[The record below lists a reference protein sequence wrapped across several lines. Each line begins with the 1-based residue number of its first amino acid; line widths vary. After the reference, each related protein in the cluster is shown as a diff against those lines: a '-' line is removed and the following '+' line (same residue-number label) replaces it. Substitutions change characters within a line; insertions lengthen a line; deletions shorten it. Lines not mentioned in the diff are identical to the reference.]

1 VGGFGDL
8 VGLAAR
14 FPAAWY
20 AQPYGATTL
29 LITSFPVHVDDGS
42 VLRAIPAGGTAIQV
56 FDQPSGSIRSCE
68 RLGGRHGRMHLGHFE
83 PNYEGFGAAYRNQFH
98 DHGHT
103 VLVFTSFAGH
113 PPTRTQRR
121 LATAILNSIH
131 VDPGACPVKT
141 IIAIGQRATVL
152 NSLLTQARRRAA
164 AIRSRRGAY
173 TPKLSAT
180 SGRVGTRVTIT
191 GAIPPTREN
200 GQPVHLARLV
210 VWWNLDTGYP
220 SPTVPNSHSRSSRQV
235 DQAHNHPCHHHAVEI
250 PGHLDGAECAPAE
263 IPGCRPSGSQGRKH
277 RPVWISFLQGHRD
290 AVATTRSSS
299 SSCAFNEM
307 RFTRRRQ
314 WTLDLAGD
322 RRPAQ

>member
-68 RLGGRHGRMHLGHFE
+68 RLGGRHGRMHLGRFE
-83 PNYEGFGAAYRNQFH
+83 PNYEGFGAAYRNRFH

-103 VLVFTSFAGH
+103 VLVFTSFASH
-113 PPTRTQRR
+113 RPTRTQRR

-131 VDPGACPVKT
+131 VDAGACPVKT
-141 IIAIGQRATVL
+141 IIAIGQRATLL

-191 GAIPPTREN
+191 GAIPPTGEN

-210 VWWNLDTGYP
+210 VWWNLNTGYP
-220 SPTVPNSHSRSSRQV
+220 SPTATSPTPARPGKLIKLKTIPVTTTQSKYQATLTVPNVLPRRYPVVVLQE
-235 DQAHNHPCHHHAVEI
+235 AT
-250 PGHLDGAECAPAE
+250 DGSIAQL
-263 IPGCRPSGSQGRKH
+263 GSA
-277 RPVWISFLQGHRD
+277 SFK
-290 AVATTRSSS
+290 VTAT
-299 SSCAFNEM
+299 
-307 RFTRRRQ
+307 Q
-314 WTLDLAGD
+314 
-322 RRPAQ
+322 